1 MLENYKI
8 GTRLAVG
15 FGGVIIASIAAFA
28 ASATLGRQSQA
39 AIAATA
45 ATAQV
50 RHDAV
55 QAMQQSQLRLVSAI
69 RSAGLQTDGA
79 MLNSEVDA
87 YRKALKEL
95 QEHELEFE
103 KTSLS
108 PEERAQ
114 LDKAIALRR
123 QAEPLADEAI
133 KFTMAFAA
141 EEATKVLTNRFAPL
155 QSQWAA
161 QLDTLSQLQRANAAA
176 DAQAIADAND
186 RRALWLALVLA
197 TVAATAAAFAVALT
211 RSVTRPLRLAA
222 SLAARVAEGDLSVRI
237 DASGN
242 DEAADLLRSLQAM
255 TEQLAAMVQAVHE
268 SSDAI
273 TLASHEISSGNTDLS
288 MRTERTAASL
298 QETSATLTELTEMVV
313 TSSNN
318 AKSVREVADHTA
330 SIAEQGGASMQA
342 VVNTMTGISDS
353 SRRIADIIGVIDG
366 IAFQTNILALN
377 AAVEAA
383 RAGEQGRGFAVVASE
398 VRALAQRVSSAASEV
413 RTLIGESVERVE
425 GGSRLVLGMGG
436 TMNQLV
442 EGVGKVR
449 GLIGEI
455 SAASANQTASIQ
467 QVNGS
472 VRDIDGTT
480 QQNAALVE
488 QVAAASQSLS
498 AQTQRLAGLVHRFRL
513 VDAPLTAER
522 P

>member
-1 MLENYKI
+1 MLQNYKI
-8 GTRLAVG
+8 GTRLAIG
-15 FGGVIIASIAAFA
+15 FGGVIVASIAAFI

-39 AIAATA
+39 AIAETV

-50 RHDAV
+50 RNDAV

-79 MLNSEVDA
+79 MLNGEVDV

-95 QEHELEFE
+95 QENELQYE
-103 KTSLS
+103 KMPLS
-108 PEERAQ
+108 AEERV
-114 LDKAIALRR
+114 LLEKAIALRR
-123 QAEPLADEAI
+123 QAEPLADEAV

-141 EEATKVLTNRFAPL
+141 EEATKLLTDRFAPL
-155 QSQWAA
+155 QAQWAE
-161 QLDTLSQLQRANAAA
+161 QLDALSKLQRASAA
-176 DAQAIADAND
+176 DSAKTIADAND
-186 RRALWLALVLA
+186 RKALWLALVL
-197 TVAATAAAFAVALT
+197 VAVTAAAAGFAVALT
-211 RSVTRPLRLAA
+211 RSVTRPLRQAA
-222 SLAARVAEGDLSVRI
+222 DLAARVAEGDLSVRI
-237 DASGN
+237 DASGH
-242 DEAADLLRSLQAM
+242 DEAADLLRSLQTM
-255 TEQLAAMVQAVHE
+255 TRQLAAMVHAVHE

-273 TLASHEISSGNTDLS
+273 TLASEEISSGNGDLS
-288 MRTERTAASL
+288 ARTERTAASL
-298 QETSATLTELTEMVV
+298 QQTSATLTELTEMVIK
-313 TSSNN
+313 SSGN
-318 AKSVREVADHTA
+318 AKSVREVADQT
-330 SIAEQGGASMQA
+330 SRIAEQGGASMQD
-342 VVNTMTGISDS
+342 VVNTMQRISDS

-455 SAASANQTASIQ
+455 SAASVSQTESIQ

-472 VRDIDGTT
+472 VREIDGTT

-488 QVAAASQSLS
+488 EVAAASQSLS
-498 AQTQRLAGLVHRFRL
+498 AQTQRLAGLVHRFR
-513 VDAPLTAER
+513 VADAALAAAE
-522 P
+522 